1 MSRKRPGVEIL
12 VVGDEILSGQTT
24 DTNSGYA
31 ARQLRAAGLEV
42 TRVTEVGD
50 REDAIQSAAA
60 EAIRRARVLVVTGGL
75 GPTPDDLTK
84 EAFATLFGDALE
96 MDEPTLD
103 EIRSRFARR
112 GLKMTENNRKQAL
125 LPRTAQKIP
134 NPMGSAPGVHWQ
146 RQECD
151 VFLLPGVP
159 GEMRAMLDTE
169 VIPRLRGRV
178 ASTAIQYAVFRTTA
192 LPESEVAQRLQ
203 PEIDKR
209 NDLRWAFYPGRGS
222 VDVHVVQSSGSEAG
236 FRAACDAVRKRLGA
250 FLYSETPGESLAEV
264 VVRLLTRNGHR
275 IAVAESCT
283 GGLLGARITSVPGSS
298 TVFVGGFVTYD
309 NAAKRDWLAV
319 PEALLQRH
327 GAVSAEVAVA
337 MAQGARERGGAD
349 VALAITGI
357 AGPSGG
363 SEEKPV
369 GLIYLALAD
378 AGASWTR
385 KLQLGPHRD
394 LNRTLAA
401 QLALDMLRRYETGL
415 PHGERT

>member
-1 MSRKRPGVEIL
+1 
-12 VVGDEILSGQTT
+12 
-24 DTNSGYA
+24 
-31 ARQLRAAGLEV
+31 
-42 TRVTEVGD
+42 
-50 REDAIQSAAA
+50 
-60 EAIRRARVLVVTGGL
+60 
-75 GPTPDDLTK
+75 
-84 EAFATLFGDALE
+84 
-96 MDEPTLD
+96 
-103 EIRSRFARR
+103 
-112 GLKMTENNRKQAL
+112 
-125 LPRTAQKIP
+125 
-134 NPMGSAPGVHWQ
+134 
-146 RQECD
+146 
-151 VFLLPGVP
+151 
-159 GEMRAMLDTE
+159 
-169 VIPRLRGRV
+169 
-178 ASTAIQYAVFRTTA
+178 
-192 LPESEVAQRLQ
+192 
-203 PEIDKR
+203 
-209 NDLRWAFYPGRGS
+209 
-222 VDVHVVQSSGSEAG
+222 
-236 FRAACDAVRKRLGA
+236 
-250 FLYSETPGESLAEV
+250 